1 MLNKI
6 KEIKKEM
13 GDDLLILAHHYQND
27 QIVSVADYV
36 GDSLKLAQ
44 MAEKNKT
51 AKYIVFCGVH
61 FMAETADI
69 LTEDCRKYY
78 FQLLQQVVQW
88 QIWQTLTRLKKLGNF

>member
-36 GDSLKLAQ
+36 G
-44 MAEKNKT
+44 
-51 AKYIVFCGVH
+51 
-61 FMAETADI
+61 
-69 LTEDCRKYY
+69 
-78 FQLLQQVVQW
+78 
-88 QIWQTLTRLKKLGNF
+88 RLS

>member
-1 MLNKI
+1 MLSKI

-69 LTEDCRKYY
+69 LTEDWQKV
-78 FQLLQQVVQW
+78 LLPA
-88 QIWQTLTRLKKLGNF
+88 LTAGCPMANQCVKSLKNTA

>member
-44 MAEKNKT
+44 WQKRIRLQNT
-51 AKYIVFCGVH
+51 LYSVVF
-61 FMAETADI
+61 T
-69 LTEDCRKYY
+69 LWQK
-78 FQLLQQVVQW
+78 LL
-88 QIWQTLTRLKKLGNF
+88 IF